1 MAGLNGITAPNG
13 LNSSGVGLDNPKL
26 TGHLQSAHVG
36 SESPNKNLVVPDS
49 VKKKAEPLLE
59 SLPSTIKP
67 SATEQGHGTPPTPAQ
82 LEFERKAKEREDI
95 IKQNAS
101 IKESNRDLNAQIGKA
116 ETAKSHLSA
125 LANVWDLSASFTRA
139 ELNDYTNS
147 ATLSPEIKAA
157 ARWLLSQSDADLAA
171 LGLRKGEGGVTKD
184 SINTV
189 LGSLEGKISDLRAQI
204 RPELPVP
211 GEPVPPPASNQN
223 PTSSTNS
230 STGTNNTNGTNTSES
245 GGAAS
250 TDSKQPAQTGAEFRA
265 KALANSNKVPDF
277 VSTATT
283 GEGRMQDGLQHCQNK
298 LDALQTDLADA
309 AARGDQGAISII
321 NAEIAK
327 FQAGLSALMQ
337 MLKQQQEMQSNM
349 SKMFNEMASSAI
361 RNMR

>member
-1 MAGLNGITAPNG
+1 MNGITSLNG
-13 LNSSGVGLDNPKL
+13 LGASGVVPDDSKL
-26 TGHLQSAHVG
+26 TGHLKSAHVG

-49 VKKKAEPLLE
+49 VKNKAESLLVSE

-67 SATEQGHGTPPTPAQ
+67 SPTEQGHGTPPPPAQ
-82 LEFERKAKEREDI
+82 LEFERKTKEREDI

-101 IKESNRDLNAQIGKA
+101 ITESNRNLNAQIGKA
-116 ETAKSHLSA
+116 ETAKTHLSA

-230 STGTNNTNGTNTSES
+230 STGTNNTNGTNNTSES
-245 GGAAS
+245 SGAGS
-250 TDSKQPAQTGAEFRA
+250 TDAKQPAQTGAEFRA

-298 LDALQTDLADA
+298 LDALQTDLAEA

-321 NAEIAK
+321 NAEIA
-327 FQAGLSALMQ
+327 
-337 MLKQQQEMQSNM
+337 
-349 SKMFNEMASSAI
+349 
-361 RNMR
+361 

>member
-26 TGHLQSAHVG
+26 TGHLRSAHVG
-36 SESPNKNLVVPDS
+36 SESPNKNVVVTDG
-49 VKKKAEPLLE
+49 VKNKAEPLLE
-59 SLPSTIKP
+59 SLPTTIKP
-67 SATEQGHGTPPTPAQ
+67 SPTEQGHGTPPTPAQ

-95 IKQNAS
+95 IKQNGA

-116 ETAKSHLSA
+116 ETAKTHLSA
-125 LANVWDLSASFTRA
+125 LANIWDISASFTRG
-139 ELNDYTNS
+139 ELNDFTNS
-147 ATLSPEIKAA
+147 ATLSAEIKAA

-189 LGSLEGKISDLRAQI
+189 LGSLEGKIADLRAQI
-204 RPELPVP
+204 RPEPPVP
-211 GEPVPPPASNQN
+211 GEPVPPPASNQT

-230 STGTNNTNGTNTSES
+230 STGTNGAS
-245 GGAAS
+245 GNSGAA
-250 TDSKQPAQTGAEFRA
+250 QPEGAKPPTQTKEEFRA
-265 KALANSNKVPDF
+265 KALANSNKVPEF
-277 VSTATT
+277 ESTATT

-298 LDALQTDLADA
+298 LDALQVDLAEA
-309 AARGDQGAISII
+309 AARGDQGAISLI